1 MFRNLLVTVLLFIS
15 FAVSAQDNKDTF
27 VYNYSFDVNSDVKV
41 VFDNHYCN
49 LDVKTSETDK
59 IKFTLNIIVDGD
71 PDDVAKVDNFLKNRK
86 YNATKELVELSS
98 SVYKS
103 LQGTIIPSVYTSIKV
118 VLPNGD
124 KVKLSKLDVSAT
136 LLIPAKAVFKI
147 SSHGSNISMDNL
159 ESLNFNSDND
169 KVIAKSVKG
178 NTVIDA
184 SYSKFSF
191 DNLENLSLNLF
202 DSDIVAAKAN
212 DIDCKSKYSEID
224 IPEIANIDING
235 FDDKYIFNKAA
246 DVNLTTKY
254 SNFKSN
260 ETKNITINSY
270 DSDVEV
276 VSSALLSITSTKY
289 STYKFGS
296 ATSVNIT
303 KSFDDKVNINNAT
316 NVVTGE
322 SKYTSY
328 VFKSINN
335 YSETNAFDNNYSI
348 DKVNSFRLN
357 NTKYSDIDIENITE
371 AFFVNGFEDNTDI
384 ANTSPTFKEFTVK
397 GKYQKVKVTIP
408 ESLSANIDYKSQYG
422 KCSVPSNKFTLKS
435 ESGDTGK
442 QHFVYAKS
450 GNNPAQF
457 TLDGFTIN
465 LNILTK

>member
-27 VYNYSFDVNSDVKV
+27 VYNYNFDVNSDVKV
-41 VFDNHYCN
+41 IFDNHYCN
-49 LDVKTSETDK
+49 LDVQTSETDK
-59 IKFTLNIIVDGD
+59 IMFTLTVNVDGD
-71 PDDVAKVDNFLKNRK
+71 SDDVAKVDNFLKNRK

-118 VLPNGD
+118 TLPNGD
-124 KVKLSKLDVSAT
+124 KVKLSKLDVRAT
-136 LLIPAKAVFKI
+136 LLIPSEAALELN
-147 SSHGSNISMDNL
+147 SSASNVMLDNL
-159 ESLNFNSDND
+159 QSLKYNSDND

-178 NTVIDA
+178 NTIIDA
-184 SYSKFSF
+184 SYSKFKF
-191 DNLENLSLNLF
+191 DNLENVSLNLF
-202 DSDIVAAKAN
+202 DTDIFAIKAI
-212 DIDCKSKYSEID
+212 DIECKSKYSEI
-224 IPEIANIDING
+224 EIAQISDIVING
-235 FDDKYIFNKAA
+235 FDDKYFFTTLAN
-246 DVNLTTKY
+246 VNLTTKY
-254 SNFKSN
+254 SNFKAN
-260 ETKNITINSY
+260 QTKNITINSY

-276 VSSALLSITSTKY
+276 VSSALLSITETKY

-328 VFKSINN
+328 VFGSINN
-335 YSETNAFDNNYSI
+335 YSENNAFDNNYTI
-348 DKVNSFRLN
+348 NKVNGFKLN
-357 NTKYSDIDIENITE
+357 NTKYSDIDIENITDS
-371 AFFVNGFEDNTDI
+371 FFVNGFEDNTNI
-384 ANTSPTFKEFTVK
+384 ANTSSAFKEFTVK

-408 ESLSANIDYKSQYG
+408 ESLSATIDYKSQYG

-435 ESGDTGK
+435 ESGDTDK

-465 LNILTK
+465 LNISTK